1 MAPHGRQFSIDR
13 LNSTN
18 LLMQF
23 RSRFPLYFLQMG
35 GLRWVGDR
43 FLAGMKT
50 SKRDAMLLWKPQS
63 YVPALRAGVNSDS
76 KAGRGRHTALTSE
89 SKSHGCRLKV
99 RIANDSNR
107 GR

>member
-23 RSRFPLYFLQMG
+23 RSRLPLYSLQMG
-35 GLRWVGDR
+35 RLRWVGDR

-50 SKRDAMLLWKPQS
+50 PKRDAIAPLETPELCARIKS
-63 YVPALRAGVNSDS
+63 
-76 KAGRGRHTALTSE
+76 RG
-89 SKSHGCRLKV
+89 
-99 RIANDSNR
+99 
-107 GR
+107 